1 MRWLRSTSLAGVA
14 PAEGRFGEPV
24 IVGVVL
30 VPFRFWP
37 EVERTLDA
45 LFDQTRLPD
54 HVLVVDDCSADGSV
68 EALRSARPGVEV
80 LVAPH
85 NRGAIA
91 NFNAGLREMRAR
103 GVDAVLLLTHET
115 LLERDVL
122 EHLVSRL
129 EAEARGGA
137 VAPLLGFLSRPGSV
151 FSVGGELLPRT
162 WQNPHPGMYE
172 PCTHGGDEG

>member
-1 MRWLRSTSLAGVA
+1 M
-14 PAEGRFGEPV
+14 
-24 IVGVVL
+24 
-30 VPFRFWP
+30 
-37 EVERTLDA
+37 
-45 LFDQTRLPD
+45 
-54 HVLVVDDCSADGSV
+54 
-68 EALRSARPGVEV
+68 
-80 LVAPH
+80 APH

-162 WQNPHPGMYE
+162 WQNPHTGMYE